1 MTPALEKSA
10 VETDTSHVQEDAV
23 EYYIAPSED
32 ARVRRRIDWFIMPAM
47 VIVFF
52 FQFLDKQ
59 TINYAS
65 VFGLSKTL
73 HLSGQDFSW
82 AVSLFYFGQLTA
94 QFPSAYF
101 VSRLPVTRVVG
112 VSICAWGAAEMCIA
126 ASPNFAGL
134 AATRF
139 FLGLCEGAASP
150 GFVIITSNWYKRAE
164 HPVRVAWWQSCSGLS
179 QILGAVI
186 MYLVGRASGLAL
198 ENWRVMFLI
207 CGGATIVAG
216 VSFALF
222 MPKNTTTAWFL
233 KPQDRIIATERLALD
248 RATLDRSQFNAAQ
261 VKEALM
267 DVQTWLLFCMGL
279 FICIP
284 SPILKFSSLV
294 ISGFGFDKFQTMLVG
309 LPGGA
314 LQIITIWT
322 AAIGMRHTHNKRWL
336 WGILLT
342 CVPFLGVILLMT
354 LPKSAGWGIVVSTW
368 LAACSSSLMVVS
380 LSLAASNVK
389 GNTKKSTVSA
399 IFFIAYCTGCIA
411 GPQLW
416 QAEDAPRYMKGLIS
430 SVVSWVLLIM
440 TYTTYYFVMTRE
452 NARRDRLAA
461 AVIVDEKV
469 DASAQLGVATDSD
482 MTDREDLK
490 FRYTV

>member
-1 MTPALEKSA
+1 
-10 VETDTSHVQEDAV
+10 
-23 EYYIAPSED
+23 
-32 ARVRRRIDWFIMPAM
+32 
-47 VIVFF
+47 
-52 FQFLDKQ
+52 
-59 TINYAS
+59 
-65 VFGLSKTL
+65 
-73 HLSGQDFSW
+73 
-82 AVSLFYFGQLTA
+82 
-94 QFPSAYF
+94 
-101 VSRLPVTRVVG
+101 
-112 VSICAWGAAEMCIA
+112 
-126 ASPNFAGL
+126 
-134 AATRF
+134 
-139 FLGLCEGAASP
+139 
-150 GFVIITSNWYKRAE
+150 
-164 HPVRVAWWQSCSGLS
+164 
-179 QILGAVI
+179 

-267 DVQTWLLFCMGL
+267 DVQTWLLF
-279 FICIP
+279 F
-284 SPILKFSSLV
+284 

-322 AAIGMRHTHNKRWL
+322 AALGMRHTHNKRWL